1 MAENAAQVSCDSNGT
16 SERRPAGRTWLAAH
30 FAPDPDCPP
39 VVLGYIGNQC
49 PRSVVVPVWPL
60 FGRNPASVSLTISSR
75 SAGRPPVYFSRSTTI
90 EDSGSD
96 NVAGVF
102 SVRVWALV
110 AVVSLGFTGASLAHP
125 QDSPG
130 TVYIDGVPCN
140 LACQSYM
147 AWSRKTLK
155 ASQAAAKGAAN
166 TSAAAAPG
174 EALRKRISKRVEPVS
189 ADAPSRKKTGDAQA
203 ALPAIPEPPPLPRP
217 RTEAVPL
224 NMESRDP
231 PAALTPAPAPP
242 PVPQLKAENVPLNV
256 EISNPPRERTP
267 QQLVMAALEVAEQI
281 TNAETPKAIGDR
293 TNETRADDANLSP
306 PRDVGTLVA
315 ILISRPE
322 VQSASALRGLNVA
335 IDAAQSGDEQDISL
349 ALAAAGATETQLSFT
364 DASPLHRMI
373 SGDVQAAVV
382 KLVSRDAAEAF
393 PDIKGFKVLRVPLA
407 R

>member
-1 MAENAAQVSCDSNGT
+1 MG
-16 SERRPAGRTWLAAH
+16 
-30 FAPDPDCPP
+30 
-39 VVLGYIGNQC
+39 IGGSRKSWFY
-49 PRSVVVPVWPL
+49 RSV
-60 FGRNPASVSLTISSR
+60 
-75 SAGRPPVYFSRSTTI
+75 
-90 EDSGSD
+90 
-96 NVAGVF
+96 
-102 SVRVWALV
+102 
-110 AVVSLGFTGASLAHP
+110 LAHP

-166 TSAAAAPG
+166 TSTAKAPG
-174 EALRKRISKRVEPVS
+174 EAPRKRISKRVEPVL

-203 ALPAIPEPPPLPRP
+203 ALPATPEPPPLPRP

-242 PVPQLKAENVPLNV
+242 VPQLKAENVPLNV
-256 EISNPPRERTP
+256 EISNHSRERTL

-281 TNAETPKAIGDR
+281 TNAEPPKAIGDR
-293 TNETRADDANLSP
+293 TNETRADDASLSP

-322 VQSASALRGLNVA
+322 VKSASALKGLNVA
-335 IDAAQSGDEQDISL
+335 IDAAQSRDEQDISL

-364 DASPLHRMI
+364 DASPLDRII

-382 KLVSRDAAEAF
+382 KLVSPSDESGRE
-393 PDIKGFKVLRVPLA
+393 PPIR
-407 R
+407 